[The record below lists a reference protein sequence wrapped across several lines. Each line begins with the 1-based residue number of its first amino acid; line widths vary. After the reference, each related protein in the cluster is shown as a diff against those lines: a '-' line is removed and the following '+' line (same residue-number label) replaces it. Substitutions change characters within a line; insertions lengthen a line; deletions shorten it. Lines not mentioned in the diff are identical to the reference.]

1 MTVENP
7 AGYPAIPVGIESTS
21 NVAERAAE
29 RDLALV
35 QIKLDKAERE
45 LDKYKEF
52 LIELANDAI
61 ELAYSLDYE
70 IGGVG
75 QTLSRI
81 ATETGLIE
89 LPMKRVTLEGTLV
102 RHYDYNVV
110 VDVPIFDDIDAINH
124 DDYAD
129 EICED
134 EGTNDVTF
142 WEINSGAAYHN

>member
-7 AGYPAIPVGIESTS
+7 AGYPAIPVGIESTT
-21 NVAERAAE
+21 NAAE
-29 RDLALV
+29 LL
-35 QIKLDKAERE
+35 ERELLECKSKIGTLGLE

-102 RHYDYNVV
+102 RHYEYNVV
-110 VDVPIFDDIDAINH
+110 VDVPIFDDIDAIDH

-129 EICED
+129 EITED
-134 EGTNDVTF
+134 EGTNDVVF
-142 WEINSGAAYHN
+142 WEITPGAAYHN